1 LENFT
6 VDRDNRVE
14 CYVEEDLGSRVLA
27 KVTAVNKS
35 FKKPNEFDLLV
46 KKLDSL

>member
-6 VDRDNRVE
+6 VDKDNRIE
-14 CYVEEDLGSRVLA
+14 CYVEEDLGSRALA
-27 KVTAVNKS
+27 KVTAGNKS